1 MIKDYLLKGHEN
13 GRTLAELEMLTGKPG
28 RIIRRQINEERRDT
42 IILNLQDG
50 QGYFLPDAGEAD
62 LVRRWVKQEE
72 SRLKLH
78 ALSLRAGRQALR
90 EEQQ

>member
-1 MIKDYLLKGHEN
+1 MIKDFLLKGHDN
-13 GRTLAELEMLTGKPG
+13 ARTLAELEALTGEKG
-28 RIIRRQINEERRDT
+28 RNIRREISEARRET

-50 QGYFLPDAGEAD
+50 QGYFLPDASEAD

-78 ALSLRAGRQALR
+78 ALALRAGRQALR
-90 EEQQ
+90 EAKE